1 MVVHAQ
7 RTTVKKGIANITLA
21 WYGGLSVIH
30 LARKTSA
37 YMSKK
42 VYMVNVYVVDYITYM
57 LVR

>member
-7 RTTVKKGIANITLA
+7 RTTVKKGIANITVA

-30 LARKTSA
+30 LARKTSE

-42 VYMVNVYVVDYITYM
+42 VYMVKVNGVD
-57 LVR
+57 